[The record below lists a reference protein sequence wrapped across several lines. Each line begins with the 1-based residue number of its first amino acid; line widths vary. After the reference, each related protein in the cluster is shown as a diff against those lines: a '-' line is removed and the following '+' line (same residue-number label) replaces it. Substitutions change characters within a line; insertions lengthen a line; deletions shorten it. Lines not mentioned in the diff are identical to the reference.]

1 MTDTCVFHD
10 GKCVACGRQ
19 NRSGLPDAELV
30 ANCLATVCVHL
41 GAATGDVEAIKCDT
55 CNGNVRIKFAVH
67 ECAVNGMCLPA
78 YNGSKS
84 KSLGCEQCRKENR
97 GFTTKTTAASPSAS
111 PVHSSAST

>member
-41 GAATGDVEAIKCDT
+41 GAATGEVEAIKCDT

-67 ECAVNGMCLPA
+67 ECAVHGNCLPTYRGDDGKA
-78 YNGSKS
+78 MACNKCRSEG
-84 KSLGCEQCRKENR
+84 LGFEL
-97 GFTTKTTAASPSAS
+97 PID
-111 PVHSSAST
+111 